1 MHWLICLCS
10 SYFLTNTCIVYS
22 VKMIQCILTLHMY
35 ICRGV
40 GQGCGGTGIEG
51 AGSGGRRGGKWGE
64 RGRGAGVEGAGRGG
78 IGGGISVTIWVRIIV
93 SSVSSV

>member
-51 AGSGGRRGGKWGE
+51 AGSGGKKGREVGG
-64 RGRGAGVEGAGRGG
+64 EGAGSGGRGG
-78 IGGGISVTIWVRIIV
+78 GKRGDRGRDICNDMGKNNSF
-93 SSVSSV
+93 